1 MEHEILFTGIISQY
15 ESSRVPSN
23 TPVVYA
29 LAEVTHCPD
38 TGTNLA
44 MPTME
49 ARLRHKYTSANCSK
63 DGIKLFI
70 QRARI
75 ILSPACLPA
84 MAHRRA
90 RASNHLRGDSTVF
103 PGPGCPSCP
112 RHEPRAV
119 VRPPTT
125 CTRAGPAGLGQELLD
140 RGPGD
145 GIRPRAGQAP
155 SFHTRARRWAWTTLL
170 LGFFSSSTPPAC
182 LDNCRRRRPTCRRH
196 RWRCCRQQQ
205 HH

>member
-1 MEHEILFTGIISQY
+1 LEHEILFTGIISQY

-75 ILSPACLPA
+75 ILSPACHGAPARESEQPLEGRQHGVPRPRLPPHARATSHAPWSIPPPRARAPARPDSDKSCLIGVPA
-84 MAHRRA
+84 MA
-90 RASNHLRGDSTVF
+90 SGQ
-103 PGPGCPSCP
+103 
-112 RHEPRAV
+112 
-119 VRPPTT
+119 
-125 CTRAGPAGLGQELLD
+125 GLGRHLL
-140 RGPGD
+140 
-145 GIRPRAGQAP
+145 
-155 SFHTRARRWAWTTLL
+155 FTHTRAQVGMDDASPWLL
-170 LGFFSSSTPPAC
+170 L
-182 LDNCRRRRPTCRRH
+182 
-196 RWRCCRQQQ
+196 
-205 HH
+205 